1 MKRRVL
7 FLCTANAARSQ
18 MAEALLKNQANDH
31 FEVFSAGIAPLPVD
45 PQALDAMNRF
55 GLATVGLTSKAISVF
70 KGQHFDFVIT
80 LCGKAQQECKNF
92 PGANEFI
99 SWDFED
105 PKIRQVQKPY
115 DTTLRELNERI
126 KMFVL
131 VQTKKGKV
139 SL

>member
-18 MAEALLKNQANDH
+18 MAEALLKNQASDH
-31 FEVFSAGIAPLPVD
+31 FEVFEEQD
-45 PQALDAMNRF
+45 
-55 GLATVGLTSKAISVF
+55 
-70 KGQHFDFVIT
+70 FDFVIT